1 MQRVKWRPNLWAD
14 RSLCRWIVQL
24 DDARGP
30 HVSDGRGHKDGR
42 GADRVRARAVRDVV
56 DPGAV
61 LELDEPV
68 VLAGV
73 PVVGARPALL
83 PAVLPLHHP
92 PVAGHL
98 VGKVC
103 QFLDK
108 NREALK

>member
-1 MQRVKWRPNLWAD
+1 MQRAKWSANLGAD
-14 RSLCRWIVQL
+14 RSLCRGIVQL

-61 LELDEPV
+61 LELNEPV

-103 QFLDK
+103 QFLDNK
-108 NREALK
+108 NMEV